1 MLQPCQCSVVQA
13 TDGDRGNDVLLNSK
27 LHPSLL
33 VPEGCSCCWG
43 LVSEYEHAP
52 VIVMH
57 WKGEQPGKA
66 SAIPAIGE
74 LHRGAS
80 VQNKASTL
88 HAAHKENSWTN
99 NQVYLHLPFLHPVPR
114 HPRR

>member
-43 LVSEYEHAP
+43 LVSEHELAP
-52 VIVMH
+52 VILMH
-57 WKGEQPGKA
+57 RKGEQPGKA
-66 SAIPAIGE
+66 PAIPAIGE
-74 LHRGAS
+74 LHRGPS
-80 VQNKASTL
+80 VHNKTSTL
-88 HAAHKENSWTN
+88 HPVHTENLSSKN
-99 NQVYLHLPFLHPVPR
+99 HAYPPLPLLHPLPL
-114 HPRR
+114 H